1 MNELQQELD
10 LANQL
15 PEQTHTAMQTSPL
28 YSPKTFP
35 KAIQT
40 SPLASPKTSPKTGTS
55 FQGKLEHV
63 PEVEGASF
71 HGKLEHMPEAEETSF
86 QGKLEHVPE
95 VEGASFQEKLEHV
108 PEVEGENDIH
118 TSGFTAQVK
127 NKNAI
132 NVTGPPSD
140 LHSEMQAVGISVS
153 DPYDS
158 EGPILSDEN
167 LSELP
172 SLTSLSSPEKTPRTS
187 EVVVTNDTDAPSKP
201 HPLDFELASLYIAC
215 DDYNPLTMSPNPDH
229 EVELTL
235 KRGDYVYVYGTM
247 DDDGFFT
254 ARLSDGKEGLVPCNY
269 IQKLADE
276 ACK

>member
-1 MNELQQELD
+1 MSSLKNELSQGETLVNELQQELD

-28 YSPKTFP
+28 YSPKTYP
-35 KAIQT
+35 KGIQT
-40 SPLASPKTSPKTGTS
+40 SPLASPKTSPKTGAT

-63 PEVEGASF
+63 PE
-71 HGKLEHMPEAEETSF
+71 T
-86 QGKLEHVPE
+86 
-95 VEGASFQEKLEHV
+95 
-108 PEVEGENDIH
+108 EGENETD
-118 TSGFTAQVK
+118 TSGLVAQAKVE
-127 NKNAI
+127 
-132 NVTGPPSD
+132 NVFNMTGPPSD
-140 LHSEMQAVGISVS
+140 LHSEMQAVGISIS

-158 EGPILSDEN
+158 EDPVLSDEN
-167 LSELP
+167 TSELP
-172 SLTSLSSPEKTPRTS
+172 STTSLSSPEKTPRTS
-187 EVVVTNDTDAPSKP
+187 EVVLTKDTNTPSKP
-201 HPLDFELASLYIAC
+201 HPLDGEPASLYIAC

-235 KRGDYVYVYGTM
+235 KRGDYVYVYGTI

-269 IQKLADE
+269 VQKLADE

>member
-1 MNELQQELD
+1 MSLKNELSQGETLVNELQQELD
-10 LANQL
+10 LANQS
-15 PEQTHTAMQTSPL
+15 PEQSHTAMQTSPL

-40 SPLASPKTSPKTGTS
+40 SPLASPKTSPKTGTK
-55 FQGKLEHV
+55 FQGKLELV
-63 PEVEGASF
+63 PEIEGASF
-71 HGKLEHMPEAEETSF
+71 QEKLED
-86 QGKLEHVPE
+86 VPE
-95 VEGASFQEKLEHV
+95 VEGASFQGKLEEV
-108 PEVEGENDIH
+108 PEVEGENDMH
-118 TSGFTAQVK
+118 TSGFSAQDK
-127 NKNAI
+127 HENTI

-167 LSELP
+167 ISELP

-187 EVVVTNDTDAPSKP
+187 EVVVTNDTDGLSKP
-201 HPLDFELASLYIAC
+201 HPLDGEPASLYIAC

-229 EVELTL
+229 EIELTL
-235 KRGDYVYVYGTM
+235 KRGDYVFVYGTM